1 MNQYLVYDEEQGYSI
16 YKHTNL
22 QTGKVYYGI
31 AQSPLDR
38 WNEGNGYI
46 SNALFWKDIVAYGWR
61 NFKHEIIFKN
71 LRKEEAI
78 ILEGLLI
85 QETQSYL
92 PENGYNQ
99 NFRTIDFEE
108 ICVGENENDI
118 DVYRVKRRGR
128 NGQPVI
134 YQEKYYPNIKTL
146 AEAIDEDMTIISQG
160 LNPNCTRKLPKY
172 LLDNGLRYATEEEIE
187 MENT

>member
-1 MNQYLVYDEEQGYSI
+1 MNQYLVLDEENGYSI
-16 YKHTNL
+16 YKHTNT

-31 AQSPLDR
+31 AQSPIDR
-38 WNEGNGYI
+38 WNDGNGYF
-46 SNALFWKDIVAYGWR
+46 SNSLFWKDIIAYGWR
-61 NFKHEIIFKN
+61 NFKHEIIFKD
-71 LRKEEAI
+71 LRKEEAL

-85 QETQSYL
+85 QETESYL

-108 ICVGENENDI
+108 VCVGGNENEV
-118 DVYRVKRRGR
+118 DVYHAKRRGR

-146 AEAIDEDMTIISQG
+146 AEIIDEDMTIISQG
-160 LNPNCTRKLPKY
+160 LNPNCARKIPKY

-187 MENT
+187 QENK

>member
-1 MNQYLVYDEEQGYSI
+1 MNQYLVFDEENGYSI
-16 YKHTNL
+16 YKHTNT

-31 AQSPLDR
+31 AQSPIDR
-38 WNEGNGYI
+38 WNEGNGYF
-46 SNALFWKDIVAYGWR
+46 SNSLFWKDIIAYGWR
-61 NFKHEIIFKN
+61 NFKHEIIFKD
-71 LRKEEAI
+71 LRKEEAL

-85 QETQSYL
+85 QETESYL

-108 ICVGENENDI
+108 VCVGDNENEV
-118 DVYRVKRRGR
+118 DVYHEKRRGR

-146 AEAIDEDMTIISQG
+146 AEIIDEDMTIISQG
-160 LNPNCTRKLPKY
+160 LNPNCARKIPKY

-187 MENT
+187 QENK